1 MHSNACI
8 FLFCLFSI
16 LEFIEFAA
24 YNSTPGGH
32 DSVSQAWEYKVMDS
46 AHPKVKTVAFNL
58 HINRLTKIQPKNGN
72 ETHEGKIS

>member
-1 MHSNACI
+1 MLAEKVLVLI
-8 FLFCLFSI
+8 LVSI
-16 LEFIEFAA
+16 LGIIEFAA
-24 YNSTPGGH
+24 YTSTQGGH

-72 ETHEGKIS
+72 ETHEG